1 MSASVPPQHEKG
13 DDAMQKHGVRLRL
26 FGATVAMAAGVAALL
41 VAILLVRSVLA

>member
-1 MSASVPPQHEKG
+1 MSASVPPQREKR

-26 FGATVAMAAGVAALL
+26 FAAMMAMAAGIAALL